1 MYWTRKHQNLI
12 FANQFCKKEWV
23 QVKWHW
29 SVFLN
34 FISLRSWFQ
43 ETVTTFLYIQN
54 FLAIYYSCSN
64 SSNKSQMIILRLK
77 QNWDSVYLDLFL
89 LISSFSLGLCY
100 KSLVKYV
107 WIQHHRQLFDMN
119 KKYFRK
125 QQAFFLWPHFTYI
138 NIPVFLEYWCV

>member
-12 FANQFCKKEWV
+12 FANQFCKEEWV

-29 SVFLN
+29 SAFLN

-43 ETVTTFLYIQN
+43 ETVITFLYIQN
-54 FLAIYYSCSN
+54 FLAIYYRCSN

-77 QNWDSVYLDLFL
+77 QNWDSVYLDLFH

-107 WIQHHRQLFDMN
+107 CIQHHRQLFDMN